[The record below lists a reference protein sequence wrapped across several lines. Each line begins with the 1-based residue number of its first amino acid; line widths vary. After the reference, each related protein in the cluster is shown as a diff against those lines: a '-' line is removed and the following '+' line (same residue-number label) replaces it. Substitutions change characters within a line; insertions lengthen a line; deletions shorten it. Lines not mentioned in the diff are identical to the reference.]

1 MGPTPTPRLEAER
14 ATAKARVLALA
25 SELEAIVLASRDA
38 NGDDEHDA
46 EGPTVAF
53 ERQRLAGLLGHA
65 QSVLA
70 ELDGA
75 LSRLARGGY
84 GRCGACGSPI
94 DPERLVALP
103 ATTRCIA
110 CARHRERDSRADAL
124 AGDGPRRTPKRP

>member
-1 MGPTPTPRLEAER
+1 MAPRPTPRLEAER
-14 ATAKARVLALA
+14 VTAKARVLALA

-46 EGPTVAF
+46 EGPTIAF

-70 ELDGA
+70 ELEGA

-84 GRCGACGSPI
+84 GRCGACGGPI
-94 DPERLVALP
+94 GPDRLSALP

-110 CARHRERDSRADAL
+110 CARGDDAGGRRRLPGRAPGHTRE
-124 AGDGPRRTPKRP
+124 P